1 MILSTTWAHESE
13 LLCFLRFGHGKYGAW
28 CRFLVK
34 FYGVKNIL
42 CVVFG
47 AALLHGTV
55 QPLMLIYVVKSVM
68 VREGLKFSLFHGV

>member
-1 MILSTTWAHESE
+1 MLFEVWPWQIWRLVQVFGQN
-13 LLCFLRFGHGKYGAW
+13 LC
-28 CRFLVK
+28 
-34 FYGVKNIL
+34 YGVKNIL
-42 CVVFG
+42 CGVFG